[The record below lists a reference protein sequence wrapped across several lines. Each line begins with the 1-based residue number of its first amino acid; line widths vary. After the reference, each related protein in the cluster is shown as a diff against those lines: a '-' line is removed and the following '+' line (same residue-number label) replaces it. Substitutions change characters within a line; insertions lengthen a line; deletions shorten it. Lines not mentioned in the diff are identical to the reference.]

1 MTITPAYLH
10 VTTSFETYFLIWSI
24 RIPIIEVFPRS
35 SYRSIGLTFCLQ
47 SFCPSH
53 LQYKGLWDLF
63 NTMTEEDDLLMTT
76 GSLFGA
82 TTALRAR
89 RRAAEEIL
97 FFNFN

>member
-1 MTITPAYLH
+1 M
-10 VTTSFETYFLIWSI
+10 IWSI

-35 SYRSIGLTFCLQ
+35 SYRSLGLTFCPL
-47 SFCPSH
+47 H

-89 RRAAEEIL
+89 RRAAEEI
-97 FFNFN
+97 